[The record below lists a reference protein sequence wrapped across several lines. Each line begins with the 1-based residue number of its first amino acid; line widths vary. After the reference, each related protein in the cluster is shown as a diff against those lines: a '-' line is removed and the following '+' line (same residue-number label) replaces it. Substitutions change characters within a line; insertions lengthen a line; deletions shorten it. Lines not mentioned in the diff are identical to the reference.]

1 MELKI
6 TPQLTQ
12 DIFDGYGPSINLRT
26 PFIVS
31 ADGSTLEALGKR
43 IAQMIANSSPTNTFC
58 FHFQGTD
65 EEVEIKRAAQQI
77 KDEDRILAMA
87 AQITDRRKANAAT

>member
-26 PFIVS
+26 PFMVT

-43 IAQMIANSSPTNTFC
+43 IAQTIANSSPTNTFC
-58 FHFQGTD
+58 FDFQGTD
-65 EEVEIKRAAQQI
+65 Y
-77 KDEDRILAMA
+77 EDRILAMA
-87 AQITDRRKANAAT
+87 AEITDRRKANAAT